1 MKNVISLA
9 LAASLTIGSLTAA
22 NAQQGLGAVLG
33 GGLGA
38 AVGAAAGGRNAGAGA
53 VVGGII
59 GVAMGAILEQL
70 TQAEQNSRQQAL
82 QKAARGKSASWSSS
96 GKNGKKAR
104 YVNKGAVASA
114 DGKKCSKIQETI
126 TLPDGKQGT
135 SVETVCFS
143 A

>member
-1 MKNVISLA
+1 MKKFISLA
-9 LAASLTIGSLTAA
+9 LAGSLAIA
-22 NAQQGLGAVLG
+22 PIASASAQGLGAVLG

-38 AVGAAAGGRNAGAGA
+38 AVGAAAGGRHGAGGA
-53 VVGGII
+53 LVGGII
-59 GVAMGAILEQL
+59 GVAMGTILEQL
-70 TQAEQNSRQQAL
+70 SQAEQNNRQQAL

-135 SVETVCFS
+135 SEETVCF
-143 A
+143 AA